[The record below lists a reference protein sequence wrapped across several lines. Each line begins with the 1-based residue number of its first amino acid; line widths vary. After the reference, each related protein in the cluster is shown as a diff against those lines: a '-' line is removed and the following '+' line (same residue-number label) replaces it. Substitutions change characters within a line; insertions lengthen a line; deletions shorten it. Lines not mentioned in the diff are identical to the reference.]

1 MEIFFLYSL
10 NSLCINGQ
18 TNDQSVPKE
27 RDMEEKNKKYM
38 PYDSIYINF

>member
-27 RDMEEKNKKYM
+27 RDRHRQAD
-38 PYDSIYINF
+38 P